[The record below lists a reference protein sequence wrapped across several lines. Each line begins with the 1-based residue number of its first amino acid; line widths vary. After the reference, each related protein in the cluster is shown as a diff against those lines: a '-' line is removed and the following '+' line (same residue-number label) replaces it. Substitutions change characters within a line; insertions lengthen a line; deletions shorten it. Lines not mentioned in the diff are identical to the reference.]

1 MKEILILFVE
11 IAAKYIKRYKNMA
24 KLINEN
30 DLKQILKIE
39 AKNFSEFLKQL
50 FCLYPDGLDMSKLNT
65 IEKQKFKAKE
75 LSYSVCGDMKYN
87 DPQLICDRCKSRNV
101 AQFIYGD
108 VFMRICNGNK
118 IQKRQEMERLKHRG
132 CLLIHLQQEKKMQK
146 IIYV

>member
-75 LSYSVCGDMKYN
+75 LSYSVSI
-87 DPQLICDRCKSRNV
+87 L
-101 AQFIYGD
+101 
-108 VFMRICNGNK
+108 
-118 IQKRQEMERLKHRG
+118 
-132 CLLIHLQQEKKMQK
+132 
-146 IIYV
+146 